1 MADAQYTSLTAA
13 LKDMLA
19 GKGPKY
25 PTPTLAP
32 FTLDD
37 SAPCAVLR
45 LRRDDDVC
53 EDVVSPEDEAAIVE
67 GIRRQ
72 RLWTTGDQM
81 DMDGGIVAVIGDR
94 AFDFSWR
101 GWGALMSR
109 AWCGTDEHYTAFAW
123 GSRPGMEAPP
133 DVVRVP

>member
-1 MADAQYTSLTAA
+1 MAGAQYTSLHAA

-25 PTPTLAP
+25 EPAKLVPFVLDAGVTP
-32 FTLDD
+32 
-37 SAPCAVLR
+37 AVLR
-45 LRRDDDVC
+45 RRREDDRQQ
-53 EDVVSPEDEAAIVE
+53 DVVSSEDEVAIVE

-81 DMDGGIVAVIGDR
+81 DMDGGIVAVIGER
-94 AFDFSWR
+94 VFDFSWR

-123 GSRPGMEAPP
+123 GSQPAMDAPP